1 MIDENCI
8 DKDVRIETLQNK
20 LDERKRLEMLH
31 GELSMRMITKSHYME
46 TINKYISIISLE
58 DQVELLEH
66 VDKTYNIAMKL
77 CEKYGF
83 GNKKRKKGV
92 YNDD

>member
-8 DKDVRIETLQNK
+8 GKDEIIETLQNK

-31 GELSMRMITKSHYME
+31 GELSMRMITKSDYMK
-46 TINKYISIISLE
+46 TITKYIPIMPLE

-66 VDKTYNIAMKL
+66 VDKTYSIAMKL

-83 GNKKRKKGV
+83 GNKKRKKEV
-92 YNDD
+92 QSDD